1 MLLLMEEASLLI
13 IASEVN
19 AQGWIKL
26 ILSIG
31 IDLLRALKYV
41 PSLCCGLRKKV
52 SRGCCVGDSKNSPLS
67 LCRIVQLKS
76 CLGIPIDRSIS

>member
-1 MLLLMEEASLLI
+1 MLLLMEEALLLI

-52 SRGCCVGDSKNSPLS
+52 SSGCGMKDSRTFTFP
-67 LCRIVQLKS
+67 LCRIVH
-76 CLGIPIDRSIS
+76 LGYTLES